1 MLALESCSG
10 CQLRSEDLL
19 TLRVLSS
26 DRICGWLL
34 ILNRFCVQKTRQW
47 GGFLMIFRKRTHVHS
62 KLYKAYKGSGYLNQ
76 YTSPVHHY
84 TMPTASQHTFQ
95 PTKTITLKV
104 ILVNPPLYPP
114 NPPKPPHKHP

>member
-1 MLALESCSG
+1 MLPLESYSS

-26 DRICGWLL
+26 NRICGWLL

-62 KLYKAYKGSGYLNQ
+62 KLYKAYKESGYLNQ
-76 YTSPVHHY
+76 YTSPLHQY
-84 TMPTASQHTFQ
+84 TMPTAYQHTVH
-95 PTKTITLKV
+95 PTKTI
-104 ILVNPPLYPP
+104 ILEVTPE
-114 NPPKPPHKHP
+114 